1 MRAPVVE
8 HFYIGDL
15 AEIEL
20 SSPKQGNVSR
30 RKNQGFFY
38 KKKISF
44 LILHIRKLFFLI
56 VKSTE
61 TLCLQ

>member
-20 SSPKQGNVSR
+20 SSPKQGDVSR
-30 RKNQGFFY
+30 RKNQGFFIKKNQFPYYAY
-38 KKKISF
+38 KETI
-44 LILHIRKLFFLI
+44 FF
-56 VKSTE
+56 
-61 TLCLQ
+61 

>member
-38 KKKISF
+38 KKKNQFPYSAYKETI
-44 LILHIRKLFFLI
+44 FFN
-56 VKSTE
+56 
-61 TLCLQ
+61 C